1 MRKVKNI
8 SLFQNITNISS
19 LKFLGNSYYS
29 TQNLV
34 VVVKHA
40 GKASV
45 NSGETVLSPD
55 AVTVG
60 IGVQRTTG
68 ER

>member
-1 MRKVKNI
+1 MRKVNNI
-8 SLFQNITNISS
+8 SPFQNITKMNS
-19 LKFLGNSYYS
+19 LKYLGNSYYS

-34 VVVKHA
+34 VVVNA

-45 NSGETVLSPD
+45 NSGETFLSPD
-55 AVTVG
+55 AVVTVG
-60 IGVQRTTG
+60 LGVQRTTG

>member
-1 MRKVKNI
+1 MRKVNSI
-8 SLFQNITNISS
+8 SLFQNITKMSS
-19 LKFLGNSYYS
+19 LIYLGNSYYS

-34 VVVKHA
+34 VVVNA

-55 AVTVG
+55 PVTAG

>member
-1 MRKVKNI
+1 MRKVNNI
-8 SLFQNITNISS
+8 SPFQNITKMSS
-19 LKFLGNSYYS
+19 LIYLGNSYYS

-34 VVVKHA
+34 VVVNA

-55 AVTVG
+55 AVTAVT
-60 IGVQRTTG
+60 GVQRTTG

>member
-1 MRKVKNI
+1 M
-8 SLFQNITNISS
+8 SS
-19 LKFLGNSYYS
+19 LIYLGNSYYS

-34 VVVKHA
+34 VVVNA

>member
-34 VVVKHA
+34 VVVNA

>member
-1 MRKVKNI
+1 M
-8 SLFQNITNISS
+8 SS
-19 LKFLGNSYYS
+19 LIYLENSYYS
-29 TQNLV
+29 TQKLV
-34 VVVKHA
+34 VVVNA

-55 AVTVG
+55 AVTAVN
-60 IGVQRTTG
+60 GVQRTTG

>member
-1 MRKVKNI
+1 MRKVNNI
-8 SLFQNITNISS
+8 SPFQNITKMNS
-19 LKFLGNSYYS
+19 LKYLGNSYYS

-34 VVVKHA
+34 VVVNA

-55 AVTVG
+55 AVTAVT
-60 IGVQRTTG
+60 GVQRTTG

>member
-1 MRKVKNI
+1 MRKVNSI
-8 SLFQNITNISS
+8 SLFQNITKMSS
-19 LKFLGNSYYS
+19 LIYLGNSYYS

-34 VVVKHA
+34 VVVNA

>member
-1 MRKVKNI
+1 MIFHLSKTSSKM
-8 SLFQNITNISS
+8 SS
-19 LKFLGNSYYS
+19 LIYLGNSYYS

-34 VVVKHA
+34 IVVNA

-55 AVTVG
+55 ADTVG
-60 IGVQRTTG
+60 LGVQRTTG

>member
-1 MRKVKNI
+1 M
-8 SLFQNITNISS
+8 SS
-19 LKFLGNSYYS
+19 LIYLARKLLLLN
-29 TQNLV
+29 TKLV
-34 VVVKHA
+34 VVNA

-55 AVTVG
+55 AVTAVN
-60 IGVQRTTG
+60 GVQRTTG

>member
-1 MRKVKNI
+1 MNNI
-8 SLFQNITNISS
+8 SPFQNITKDEFTEVSRK
-19 LKFLGNSYYS
+19 LLLLDTK
-29 TQNLV
+29 LV
-34 VVVKHA
+34 VVNA

>member
-1 MRKVKNI
+1 MN
-8 SLFQNITNISS
+8 S
-19 LKFLGNSYYS
+19 LKYLGNSYYS

-34 VVVKHA
+34 VVVNA
-40 GKASV
+40 VKASV